1 MKLLNIAR
9 CSFVVKGQK
18 VNANEVI
25 ELNDE
30 EAKTLMACYEGA
42 WKSLEVVK
50 EVPAEIKEEIE
61 AKLEEAKPQATTKS
75 KKSKKK

>member
-18 VNANEVI
+18 VKPGDVV
-25 ELNDE
+25 ELYEAD
-30 EAKTLMACYEGA
+30 AKTLLSCYEGA